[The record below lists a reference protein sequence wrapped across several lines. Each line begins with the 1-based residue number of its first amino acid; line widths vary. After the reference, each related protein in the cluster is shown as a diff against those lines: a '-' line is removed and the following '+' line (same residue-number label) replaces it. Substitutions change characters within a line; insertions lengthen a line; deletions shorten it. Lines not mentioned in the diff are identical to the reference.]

1 VPVQDT
7 TRLQTSVAATCSLA
21 LVRMWPGGNSLRW
34 VDDRRR
40 RGPDGGYVRKLKALA
55 LMGLVSSDVVPGV
68 GLAGLLIR

>member
-1 VPVQDT
+1 
-7 TRLQTSVAATCSLA
+7 
-21 LVRMWPGGNSLRW
+21 MWPGGNSLRW